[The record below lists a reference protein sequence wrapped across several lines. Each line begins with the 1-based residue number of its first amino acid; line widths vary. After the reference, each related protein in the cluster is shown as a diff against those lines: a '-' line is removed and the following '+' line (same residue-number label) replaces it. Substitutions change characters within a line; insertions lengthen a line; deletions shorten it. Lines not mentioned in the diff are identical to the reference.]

1 MFKEQLLEGLSQIGL
16 TYDDETLTRLE
27 LFAELLKKWNKIY
40 NLTAIQ
46 NDRDILTHHLLD
58 SAAFVPYVQKVCPLA
73 QTVLD
78 VGSGGGLP
86 AIPLAIFR
94 PDLKV
99 AAVDAVAKKTA
110 FLTQASIQLK
120 LNNFSAHHAR
130 VEKLLGVYDVIMSR
144 AFASLKDF
152 TEWTEHLLPSTGY
165 WLAMKGVFPEEEVK
179 ALPSYVKVVD
189 VFTMNV
195 PQLVEER
202 HLVVMQKL

>member
-58 SAAFVPYVQKVCPLA
+58 SATFVPYVQKVCPLA

-144 AFASLKDF
+144 ALASLKDF